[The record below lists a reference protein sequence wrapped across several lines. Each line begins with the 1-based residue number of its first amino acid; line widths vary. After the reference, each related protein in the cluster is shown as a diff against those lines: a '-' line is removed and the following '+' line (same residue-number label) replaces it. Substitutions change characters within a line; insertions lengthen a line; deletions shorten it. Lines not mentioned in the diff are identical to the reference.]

1 MLSNL
6 IQNNYL
12 QIIVRCVAVYL
23 FIVIAIRVFGKKEL
37 AQLSVIDLVFILLIS
52 NAVQNAMIGPDTSLS
67 GGLLAAISLFVIN
80 YILKWVFYKNKGA
93 SELIQGK
100 AVLLIYKGVV
110 QLSQLEKAEIT
121 IDELTAAVR
130 EHGVDSVA
138 HVDLA
143 MLEVDGNI
151 SVISGDF
158 TQKTMHKSNTNSH
171 KRRFKLKGKII

>member
-1 MLSNL
+1 MFSNL
-6 IQNNYL
+6 MQNNYPE
-12 QIIVRCVAVYL
+12 IIIRCVAIYL
-23 FIVIAIRVFGKKEL
+23 FIIISIRVFGKKEL

-52 NAVQNAMIGPDTSLS
+52 NSVQNAMIGPDTSLG
-67 GGLLAAISLFVIN
+67 GGLIAAISLFIIN
-80 YILKWVFYKNKGA
+80 YILKWIFYKNKAA

-100 AVLLIYKGVV
+100 AVLLIYKGDV

-121 IDELTAAVR
+121 IEELTAAVR

-158 TQKTMHKSNTNSH
+158 KHKTMHKSNAH
-171 KRRFKLKGKII
+171 KRKFKLKGKII